1 LDVKLAFLKRERR
14 GYSSKK
20 LVEVGGGKLE
30 LFPVEFVLAKLAKG
44 KR

>member
-1 LDVKLAFLKRERR
+1 LKRERR

-20 LVEVGGGKLE
+20 VIDAGGGKLE
-30 LFPVEFVLAKLAKG
+30 LFPVEFVLAKLERG